1 MPSIK
6 KKSNKSSNGL
16 NDQISMF
23 ELSQTLDEKKTKK
36 TAKKLKE
43 NEEYLTSQIITY
55 IGNKRALL
63 DFIGE
68 GIEKIKLNLGKTKL
82 DIVDIF
88 SGSGIV
94 ARYFKQHANNLYV
107 NDLEGY
113 SKIINECYLTN
124 KDEVDFKELEKWKKH
139 IKNKIEING
148 LEKGFIAK
156 LYAPANMDDIKS
168 GERVF
173 YTPRNAMFIDT
184 ARKLIDDI
192 PPDLKKFFISPLL
205 AEASK
210 HNNTSGV
217 FKGFYK
223 NSTTGIGQYGGDGK
237 NALTR
242 ILGDIELQVPVFSN
256 FKTTNFIY
264 QEDANLLVEKL
275 PEVDVV
281 YMDPPYNQ
289 HPYGSNYFML
299 NLINEYVEPTDYS
312 SVSGI
317 PKNWKTSKYNKKKY
331 AKDSMFDLCSRIK
344 SKFLLISFNSEGFIS
359 LNEML
364 EMLTKIGEVEVLEM
378 KYNTFRGSRNLG
390 NRNIHVKEYLYIV
403 KKENN

>member
-68 GIEKIKLNLGKTKL
+68 GIEKIKINLGKTKL

-139 IKNKIEING
+139 IKNKIEISG

-312 SVSGI
+312 SVPGI

>member
-68 GIEKIKLNLGKTKL
+68 GIEKIKINLGKTKL

-139 IKNKIEING
+139 IKNKIEISG

>member
-1 MPSIK
+1 
-6 KKSNKSSNGL
+6 
-16 NDQISMF
+16 
-23 ELSQTLDEKKTKK
+23 
-36 TAKKLKE
+36 
-43 NEEYLTSQIITY
+43 
-55 IGNKRALL
+55 
-63 DFIGE
+63 
-68 GIEKIKLNLGKTKL
+68 
-82 DIVDIF
+82 
-88 SGSGIV
+88 
-94 ARYFKQHANNLYV
+94 
-107 NDLEGY
+107 
-113 SKIINECYLTN
+113 
-124 KDEVDFKELEKWKKH
+124 
-139 IKNKIEING
+139 
-148 LEKGFIAK
+148 
-156 LYAPANMDDIKS
+156 MDDIKS

-184 ARKLIDDI
+184 VRKLIDDI
-192 PPDLKKFFISPLL
+192 PSDLKKFYLPFL
-205 AEASK
+205 AEASQ
-210 HNNTSGV
+210 HNNTSGFLRV
-217 FKGFYK
+217 LQ

-289 HPYGSNYFML
+289 HPYGSNYFMI
-299 NLINEYVEPTDYS
+299 NLINEYVEPNDYS

-390 NRNIHVKEYLYIV
+390 NRDIHVKEYLYIV

>member
-23 ELSQTLDEKKTKK
+23 EISQTLDEKKTKK

-184 ARKLIDDI
+184 VRKLIDDI
-192 PPDLKKFFISPLL
+192 PSDLKKFFISPLL
-205 AEASK
+205 AEASQ

-390 NRNIHVKEYLYIV
+390 NRDIHVKEYLYIV

>member
-23 ELSQTLDEKKTKK
+23 EISQTLDEKKTKK

-139 IKNKIEING
+139 IKNKIEISG

>member
-23 ELSQTLDEKKTKK
+23 EISQTLDEKKTKK